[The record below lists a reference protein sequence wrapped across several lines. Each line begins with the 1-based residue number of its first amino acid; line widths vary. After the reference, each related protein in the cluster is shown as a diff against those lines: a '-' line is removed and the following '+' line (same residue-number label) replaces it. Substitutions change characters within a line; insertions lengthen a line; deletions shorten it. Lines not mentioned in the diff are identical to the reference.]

1 MVQPYLWYFYTAL
14 VLPTLGRRGLGDSQ
28 PLRHVPG
35 LCGGAATAEGGP
47 AAEVGGPGATAPP
60 GPGPGV
66 AAVAP
71 RASVQSVFV
80 DPGRLVQRGSL
91 GARAVVARLSPVPT
105 SRPPTR
111 LANNDAGHRLVFF
124 PVDPRPNDVFSDLG
138 DYLLTFLRVLV
149 HAEAVV

>member
-1 MVQPYLWYFYTAL
+1 MLRTKANCVAESFFLLAKKVVPLMKPGSAIVNFSSQA
-14 VLPTLGRRGLGDSQ
+14 GRDG
-28 PLRHVPG
+28 
-35 LCGGAATAEGGP
+35 
-47 AAEVGGPGATAPP
+47 GGPGATAPP
-60 GPGPGV
+60 GPGPSV

-80 DPGRLVQRGSL
+80 DPGRLVQRGSP